1 MSNLQNL
8 MAEQKNLIHYNLV
21 KKVIQNV
28 NARVVTQNEC
38 YFDAQNGEKS
48 QMYKDQLKNIVVFV
62 AGGGSYYEYECM
74 HKLQEEMKIQIIY
87 GSDFVFT
94 PDGFAQELEKNNK

>member
-1 MSNLQNL
+1 M
-8 MAEQKNLIHYNLV
+8 
-21 KKVIQNV
+21 
-28 NARVVTQNEC
+28 
-38 YFDAQNGEKS
+38 
-48 QMYKDQLKNIVVFV
+48 

-94 PDGFAQELEKNNK
+94 PDGFAQELEKNNKWLNM